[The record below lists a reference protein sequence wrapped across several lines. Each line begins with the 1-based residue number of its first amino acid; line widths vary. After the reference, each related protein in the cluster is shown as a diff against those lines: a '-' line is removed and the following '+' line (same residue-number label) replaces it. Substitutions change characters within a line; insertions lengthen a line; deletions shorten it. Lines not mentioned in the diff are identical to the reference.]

1 MIALVIAMITLLQSV
16 GANPEPPYMLTFSAY
31 SYIADCDLRNQNN
44 VSAYRGYE
52 LTLLRDAME
61 IVNLTYGVDLVFQ
74 CVSFADDYVVGYNGS
89 DSVIGSFGAYPIDRY
104 SLELGLTWSM
114 STMSTG
120 LSIGYVKDNS
130 SAITKLFYFQSFT
143 WELYLFLLLLPLL
156 LGLIVYIFQMRE
168 QNCFNF
174 VHVFYM
180 YFFKLDFLKN
190 LKCESRL
197 LELAFQLAMTV
208 IITLYTARLT
218 IVLTEQKTFGG
229 VNSVSDIRGARIAT
243 DSLFAVYVENMGG
256 RFVQIPGIMS
266 VNEDPEPNKKMAE
279 LTRGTNC
286 TYFMY
291 DTPIMED
298 FVQQECDFLL
308 AFKDV
313 AKFEYGIVWGL
324 NAPEVIK
331 TKLDYGI
338 IMALEAKSQFIR
350 SAEAMESFG
359 HRNNCPIPSGQLS
372 ITFSDVAELWVIW
385 CCFLALSLITFLT
398 SFLLKRCC
406 RVKRT
411 PFDQELR
418 GKRDQMIK
426 NELSANF
433 CGNIF
438 ISLDILREQ
447 KHFFL
452 ENTRYCSEKMN
463 LNPEILKQMR
473 LLLRNDE
480 ESFAS
485 PWIRS
490 KEDSIIPIISQKKTR
505 LQSWA
510 SSIVPMTSK
519 RNSDTSSPSIII
531 LERAKNASAFRKE
544 LNNAA
549 KSLNKNS
556 LVKFSNRKVNQFIRE
571 FAVRQSEI
579 ISEKEVILKALSNKF
594 NLEPEPMRQRFIVP
608 KVKSKERWSETF
620 KAALSTKKHPKNKLL
635 NELLNELLS
644 LDYKTAF
651 SSNQPPPK
659 SIELSIMTLMEDFEE
674 NKEKKEILGPLK
686 LESWVSIRRQ
696 EKQKSPDQR
705 MKRRIFGQLAKP
717 MNLKKIGENQTS
729 NV

>member
-359 HRNNCPIPSGQLS
+359 HRNNCPIPSDQLS

-385 CCFLALSLITFLT
+385 CCFLAMSLITFLT

-490 KEDSIIPIISQKKTR
+490 KEDSIIPIISHKKAR
-505 LQSWA
+505 IQSWA
-510 SSIVPMTSK
+510 SSIVPMTPK

-531 LERAKNASAFRKE
+531 LERAKNVPAFRKE
-544 LNNAA
+544 LNNSA
-549 KSLNKNS
+549 KRLNKNS
-556 LVKFSNRKVNQFIRE
+556 LVKFSNRKVNQFIRQ
-571 FAVRQSEI
+571 FADRQSEI
-579 ISEKEVILKALSNKF
+579 IYEKEVILKALSNKF

-608 KVKSKERWSETF
+608 KVKSKERWLETF
-620 KAALSTKKHPKNKLL
+620 KAALSTKKHPKNK
-635 NELLNELLS
+635 LLNELLS